1 MTYKEKL
8 VKFLEVK
15 DSIIYT
21 TSNVKYIN
29 KEDIEEIESW
39 SEEDCKKVYRYM
51 IKTINDDDAFEFYP
65 NSTTCPW
72 CVFNVFC
79 NNAYKCKECGYG
91 KRHGFCKK
99 SDSKYKEL
107 INNDAFI
114 LLDRNMYFEIIND
127 IEKN

>member
-51 IKTINDDDAFEFYP
+51 IKTINDDDTAIH
-65 NSTTCPW
+65 
-72 CVFNVFC
+72 
-79 NNAYKCKECGYG
+79 K
-91 KRHGFCKK
+91 
-99 SDSKYKEL
+99 
-107 INNDAFI
+107 
-114 LLDRNMYFEIIND
+114 
-127 IEKN
+127 